1 MEEETCIHCGQD
13 LVMHHFRNLRC
24 PVGQTVYQGRRKGH
38 SKLVV
43 ENGKIVKEISAFER
57 ELASLINRHSKENE
71 SNTPDFILAQ
81 YMLNC
86 LNAFTLASRTREKWY
101 GKELSIGG
109 VRASTR
115 VEDDPVKGDSLP

>member
-13 LVMHHFRNLRC
+13 LVAHEARNLRC
-24 PVGQTVYQGRRKGH
+24 TGLKTVYRCRQRGH

-43 ENGKIVKEISAFER
+43 KNGKIIEEISAFER
-57 ELASLINRHSKENE
+57 ELQSLVNRHSKENE

-81 YMLNC
+81 YMVNC
-86 LNAFTLASRTREKWY
+86 LNAFTLASRAREKWY

-109 VRASTR
+109 SSA
-115 VEDDPVKGDSLP
+115 DAPAVKVPQ

>member
-1 MEEETCIHCGQD
+1 MDEEICIHCGKD
-13 LVMHHFRNLRC
+13 LVAHHSRNLRC
-24 PVGQTVYQGRRKGH
+24 PNGPTVYQRRREGH

-43 ENGKIVKEISAFER
+43 ENGKIVKETSAFER
-57 ELASLINRHSKENE
+57 ELAGLINRHSKENE

-86 LNAFTLASRTREKWY
+86 LNAFTLASRAREKWY
-101 GKELSIGG
+101 GKELSIVGG

-115 VEDDPVKGDSLP
+115 VEDGPTGGT